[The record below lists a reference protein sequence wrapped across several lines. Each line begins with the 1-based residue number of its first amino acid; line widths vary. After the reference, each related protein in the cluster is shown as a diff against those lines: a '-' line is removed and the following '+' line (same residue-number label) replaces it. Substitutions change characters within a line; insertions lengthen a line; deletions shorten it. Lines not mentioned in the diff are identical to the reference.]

1 MIFEPDLKSPV
12 FLSDNDKLYIKFPL
26 SKTSSNKTNP
36 ISINFAQ
43 MEDIII
49 NKVSESGIVSLDLE
63 EFYPKEEI
71 VLFDMKD
78 YLFMGLILKE
88 KDFRESLKNL
98 DLTIYTDKNV
108 AVTCSADAVIPMWA
122 YMLVA
127 SYLQPVSKEV
137 KFGTIEEI
145 KTALLLKNIEKIAI
159 EEYVDKRVVI
169 KGCGEVPIGEAAYLQ
184 ATKLLRPVAKS
195 IMYGEPC
202 STVPIFKKR

>member
-1 MIFEPDLKSPV
+1 
-12 FLSDNDKLYIKFPL
+12 
-26 SKTSSNKTNP
+26 
-36 ISINFAQ
+36 

-71 VLFDMKD
+71 ALFDMKD

-98 DLTIYTDKNV
+98 DLTIYTDKIV

-137 KFGTIEEI
+137 YFGTIEEI

-159 EEYVDKRVVI
+159 EEYLDKRVVI

-202 STVPIFKKR
+202 STVPIFKKK